1 MGEAG
6 ATPTPAGAVSLRRP
20 LVLIALYVA
29 AFTALLVL
37 GTAGG
42 GGIVEAA
49 SPATARVVLALDAD
63 RGGEG
68 AGGEGAGGEGEGG
81 AGGGGGGGGGGT
93 SAPRRASSAS
103 PLPPRSRDD
112 DRGDDRGG
120 SAAAAA
126 APPPAEDSSAAASSF
141 PPRALPS
148 CALHVYR
155 HLSKTGGT
163 TIRFVFD
170 KNTAMGEWEYPLPYG
185 FDEKQW
191 VDLLDRWRRKAR
203 AHVEAEKAEAAE
215 AEKAAAA
222 GESSSS
228 PGASEASASAREA
241 SRSRMLLP
249 SGPRTLVEVRGNW
262 PSNWAAERFLTR
274 ILPDVHDLRREFEGT
289 PCEITTSTMLRDPAD
304 QYLSFYHYYIEKNQR
319 RPERG
324 STNENDLD
332 PNAPGPE
339 AWGSDFA
346 EWASGVRDMQVR
358 EMLGNK
364 CVRQMREPRF
374 ETRWDAASGAR
385 VRAAERSEARK
396 RRRRGERG
404 SGGGGGGGGGASE
417 EEAGGANANV
427 NVNALVN
434 DDDDDASGCGY
445 PDANGTYSITPAD
458 YARFESAV
466 RAMDVVSST
475 ERFDAFLARLR
486 VRVGV
491 RHVAYV
497 ASNRGGYRSGDGAF
511 GGGGEEERR
520 EEEEAARRKRVA
532 ETVAAVAS
540 FDWKAHALATELD
553 DAATREGKAKAGEAR
568 AGAKGGETGERS
580 DASSSDA
587 SSSDA
592 SSSDAFAATLAA
604 LAAPADASRSSRR
617 GGASPASPFRWI
629 LKSDADR
636 EGSFDPADA
645 PSCFTEPTGGGQAL
659 AYIVHDPVRLVR
671 AEKTNARC
679 VKGCNLDG

>member
-1 MGEAG
+1 M
-6 ATPTPAGAVSLRRP
+6 
-20 LVLIALYVA
+20 
-29 AFTALLVL
+29 
-37 GTAGG
+37 
-42 GGIVEAA
+42 
-49 SPATARVVLALDAD
+49 
-63 RGGEG
+63 
-68 AGGEGAGGEGEGG
+68 
-81 AGGGGGGGGGGT
+81 
-93 SAPRRASSAS
+93 
-103 PLPPRSRDD
+103 
-112 DRGDDRGG
+112 
-120 SAAAAA
+120 
-126 APPPAEDSSAAASSF
+126 
-141 PPRALPS
+141 
-148 CALHVYR
+148 YR

-228 PGASEASASAREA
+228 PGASEASASAHEA

-274 ILPDVHDLRREFEGT
+274 VLPDVHDLRREFEGT

-374 ETRWDAASGAR
+374 ETWWDAASGAR

-404 SGGGGGGGGGASE
+404 SGGGASE
-417 EEAGGANANV
+417 EEAGGASEKK
-427 NVNALVN
+427 N
-434 DDDDDASGCGY
+434 DDDDDASGCGF
-445 PDANGTYSITPAD
+445 PDANGTYAITPAD

-511 GGGGEEERR
+511 GGGGEGEQRR

-580 DASSSDA
+580 HASSSDA

-592 SSSDAFAATLAA
+592 SSPRLLRT
-604 LAAPADASRSSRR
+604 RSPRR
-617 GGASPASPFRWI
+617 GARGAGRRVALLSPRRGVAGVAFPLDLEVGRGPRGVFRPRGRA
-629 LKSDADR
+629 LVLHGAH
-636 EGSFDPADA
+636 
-645 PSCFTEPTGGGQAL
+645 GGGAG
-659 AYIVHDPVRLVR
+659 ARVHRARPREARARGEDERAVRQGV
-671 AEKTNARC
+671 
-679 VKGCNLDG
+679 

>member
-1 MGEAG
+1 M
-6 ATPTPAGAVSLRRP
+6 
-20 LVLIALYVA
+20 
-29 AFTALLVL
+29 
-37 GTAGG
+37 
-42 GGIVEAA
+42 
-49 SPATARVVLALDAD
+49 
-63 RGGEG
+63 
-68 AGGEGAGGEGEGG
+68 
-81 AGGGGGGGGGGT
+81 
-93 SAPRRASSAS
+93 
-103 PLPPRSRDD
+103 
-112 DRGDDRGG
+112 
-120 SAAAAA
+120 
-126 APPPAEDSSAAASSF
+126 
-141 PPRALPS
+141 
-148 CALHVYR
+148 
-155 HLSKTGGT
+155 
-163 TIRFVFD
+163 
-170 KNTAMGEWEYPLPYG
+170 
-185 FDEKQW
+185 
-191 VDLLDRWRRKAR
+191 
-203 AHVEAEKAEAAE
+203 
-215 AEKAAAA
+215 
-222 GESSSS
+222 
-228 PGASEASASAREA
+228 
-241 SRSRMLLP
+241 
-249 SGPRTLVEVRGNW
+249 EVRGNW

-274 ILPDVHDLRREFEGT
+274 VLPDVHDLRREFEGT

-324 STNENDLD
+324 SANENDLD

-374 ETRWDAASGAR
+374 ETGGTRSACVA
-385 VRAAERSEARK
+385 RAAERSEARK
-396 RRRRGERG
+396 RRTRGERG

-445 PDANGTYSITPAD
+445 PARNGTYSITPAD

-511 GGGGEEERR
+511 GGGGEGERQKGGGGGGGA
-520 EEEEAARRKRVA
+520 ERKRVA

-540 FDWKAHALATELD
+540 FDRKAHALATELD

-568 AGAKGGETGERS
+568 AGAKGAGNRERR
-580 DASSSDA
+580 
-587 SSSDA
+587 
-592 SSSDAFAATLAA
+592 LLRA
-604 LAAPADASRSSRR
+604 LLRTRLLRKTRSPRRCGARGAGRRVALLSPRR
-617 GGASPASPFRWI
+617 GVAGVAFPLDLEVGRGPRGVFRPRGRALVLHGAHGGRAG
-629 LKSDADR
+629 DR
-636 EGSFDPADA
+636 
-645 PSCFTEPTGGGQAL
+645 
-659 AYIVHDPVRLVR
+659 VHRARPREARARGEDQRAVRQGV
-671 AEKTNARC
+671 
-679 VKGCNLDG
+679 